1 MQQPY
6 VNIGGN
12 MTETRAD
19 YDINVRTLSKEIYD
33 KIDRIEED
41 ILFLMNELKILR
53 RKIQV
58 VDLPQGEFNSFEEFY
73 EELDRN
79 GVK

>member
-1 MQQPY
+1 
-6 VNIGGN
+6 